1 MTRRADIATK
11 REHVTQLIAIKNIRT
26 AVPTWPYSEHGTWR
40 LIRLGRLGCVH
51 VGRNRFVTAKLL
63 EDCITAHLQPATVP

>member
-1 MTRRADIATK
+1 MTRADLAT
-11 REHVTQLIAIKNIRT
+11 EEEQVTQLIAVKNIRT

-40 LIRLGRLGCVH
+40 LIRLGRLGCVR

-63 EDCITAHLQPATVP
+63 EDFIAKHVEPANR